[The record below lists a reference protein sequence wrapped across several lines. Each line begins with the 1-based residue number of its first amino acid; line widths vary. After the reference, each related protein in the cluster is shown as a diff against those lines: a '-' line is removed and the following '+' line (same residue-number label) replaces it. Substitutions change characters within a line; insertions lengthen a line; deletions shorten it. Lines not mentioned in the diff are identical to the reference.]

1 MFRKNVKE
9 AKEGD
14 RVGIMFKPFEKD
26 EMIERT
32 IGCHEGGNAQ
42 HIKEGVFEVTKIKF
56 YKGDLKSKQKW
67 HITCGHQTI

>member
-1 MFRKNVKE
+1 VKE

-32 IGCHEGGNAQ
+32 IGCHEAGTA
-42 HIKEGVFEVTKIKF
+42 
-56 YKGDLKSKQKW
+56 
-67 HITCGHQTI
+67 